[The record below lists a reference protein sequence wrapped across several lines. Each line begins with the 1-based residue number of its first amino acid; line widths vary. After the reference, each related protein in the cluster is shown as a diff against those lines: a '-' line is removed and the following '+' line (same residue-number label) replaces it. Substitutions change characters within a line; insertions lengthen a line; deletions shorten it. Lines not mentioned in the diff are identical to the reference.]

1 MNEINLSFPFT
12 TLFLIALLVSFVSTA
27 ILIKLGKVLQIVDV
41 PGKRKIHTQPVTRI
55 GGLSFYLSF
64 LISCLFILFFMPRF
78 WNDKFLFVFTGLTLT
93 AILGSFDDIKGISP
107 YQKLLSQVLIGLLMY
122 YLGFK
127 IERITNPFSGQVIK
141 LNEILGGT
149 IPPMITILWY
159 AIIINAINIVDGLDG
174 LAAGV
179 TCISSLSL
187 FFLSIFMKKT
197 DYVVTMSTLIIIGA
211 TLGFLKFNYYP
222 AKIFMGDTGSLQLGF
237 LLATIGLISETKGQ
251 TTIALLAPIIILGVP
266 IFDTALA
273 IIRRVINKKRIFV
286 ADRKHLHHRLLDL
299 GLSQRQV
306 VNLIYFICIYLGIIS
321 FVLAN
326 LPAKYILLML
336 IILTMG
342 LFLGLESLNFI
353 EKTLLKREE
362 ENPKEKNRRNKY

>member
-1 MNEINLSFPFT
+1 MGKLNLTFPFFF
-12 TLFLIALLVSFVSTA
+12 LFLIALLVSIISTL
-27 ILIKLGKVLQIVDV
+27 ILIKLGKLLQIVDI
-41 PGKRKIHTQPVTRI
+41 PDERKIHKNPIPRI
-55 GGLSFYLSF
+55 GGLSFYFSF
-64 LISCLFILFFMPRF
+64 LLCYIFILFFMPKF
-78 WNDKFLFVFTGLTLT
+78 WSDKFLYVFIGLTLT
-93 AILGSFDDIKGISP
+93 AILGSFDDIKGITPS
-107 YQKLLSQVLIGLLMY
+107 QKLLSQILIGLLMY

-127 IERITNPFSGQVIK
+127 IDKITNPFTGQIIL
-141 LNEILGGT
+141 LNEFGGGI
-149 IPPMITILWY
+149 IPPIITILWY
-159 AIIINAINIVDGLDG
+159 AVIINAINIIDGLDG

-187 FFLSIFMKKT
+187 FFLSIFMKKA
-197 DYVVTMSTLIIIGA
+197 DFVVTISTLIIIGT

-237 LLATIGLISETKGQ
+237 LLASIGLISETKGQ

-266 IFDTALA
+266 IFDTTLA
-273 IIRRVINKKRIFV
+273 VIRRVINKKRIFV
-286 ADRKHLHHRLLDL
+286 ADKKHLHHRLLDL

-321 FVLAN
+321 FILAK
-326 LPAKYILLML
+326 LPTKYILLML

-353 EKTLLKREE
+353 EKTLLRR
-362 ENPKEKNRRNKY
+362 KETETKGKNQRNK